1 MERLII
7 DKHTGWEYELQGD
20 YYFPTGRVMR
30 NGVLTPESVDNG
42 PGEEMPIGIW
52 GRGCPVDI
60 SDEGRSA
67 DRAGRRDQR
76 HLNYIRQHNKPLYL
90 ELALS
95 GELNTYLADVDARAE
110 DLFLRAVKEM
120 AARDGVTEKL
130 KAEDQM
136 AWVQRM
142 NNLRERATEIVNQEL
157 IFT

>member
-52 GRGCPVDI
+52 GK
-60 SDEGRSA
+60 
-67 DRAGRRDQR
+67 R

-90 ELALS
+90 ELSLS
-95 GELNTYLADVDARAE
+95 GGLNTYLADVDARAE

>member
-52 GRGCPVDI
+52 GK
-60 SDEGRSA
+60 
-67 DRAGRRDQR
+67 R

-110 DLFLRAVKEM
+110 DLFLWAVKEM

>member
-52 GRGCPVDI
+52 GK
-60 SDEGRSA
+60 
-67 DRAGRRDQR
+67 R

-90 ELALS
+90 ELSLS
-95 GELNTYLADVDARAE
+95 GGLNTYLADVDAQAE